1 MLEREPAQET
11 CKYQLDALLGELG
24 FLKIVELV
32 VKEVA
37 RSWTIPCSVARGF
50 VFSAIGEPET
60 LACIYRAWW
69 LARRNGESFGLAKVI
84 IRRRVIDLLRRDARQ
99 RNHSSLPLT
108 TAAIEADGAV
118 DSFHDLVQ
126 RSPRAELELRQVI
139 EMVRDAVGCF
149 EAQGRTQQR
158 QAQLLRRYALEDV
171 NYAELAVELAC
182 SEGALRVRVHKAMV
196 ALKRHIKE
204 CHPELE
210 DLLERDRAPPQ
221 LA

>member
-11 CKYQLDALLGELG
+11 CKYQLDALLGEPG

-37 RSWTIPCSVARGF
+37 RSWNITCSVARGF
-50 VFSAIGEPET
+50 VFSAIGEPEA

-69 LARRNGESFGLAKVI
+69 LAKRNGESYGLAKVI
-84 IRRRVIDLLRRDARQ
+84 IRRRVIDLLRKDARQ
-99 RNHSSLPLT
+99 TNHSSLPLT
-108 TAAIEADGAV
+108 TAAIEAEGAL

-139 EMVRDAVGCF
+139 EMVQGAVSCF

-158 QAQLLRRYALEDV
+158 QAQLLRRYALDDV
-171 NYAELAVELAC
+171 NYAELAVELVC

-196 ALKRHIKE
+196 ALKRHIRE